1 MQESLM
7 EKLGRDSLL
16 HAQGEFTLEVGK
28 ASSKL
33 ARFQLED
40 PQDFL
45 FQLVAGLIRVG
56 ATALEVKAERQ
67 RLSIRCSPLELPEQ
81 FPADFELE
89 VFESESKWR
98 RLAAASQSLLALAPE
113 QLLWLGKR
121 SQQQWNLLEGHGE
134 HWKRPEL
141 CEIVAEGGGLTRKLL
156 EGAQARLRERARYC
170 RHSLKVQ
177 GKLLE
182 RVQVETSIGP
192 WKGSYSMTEGHL
204 SELVLVV
211 DEMTTSAK
219 HPDFGL
225 SWQGL
230 VYWDQPTAR
239 LDASLGSVV
248 EDASYQELLACIPTT
263 FPVCLLA
270 HCQSPPVGPVSRALI
285 LDHLLPPLAPWA
297 STIDVSLRSSQLF
310 CDQRGV
316 YWSLSA
322 LLQYN
327 GPIYYSALPL
337 AYEVEDLV
345 LMEGDPR
352 ALRLLQI
359 YLMDRFQEATR
370 EVLHSLRRETNR
382 RRWSQQPVQSL
393 SLPPLSWLH
402 QCSEPGWVLGIAA
415 NWLPSGGSI
424 RFLHEGRPLCE
435 RRLGNVPFAF
445 TVVCEIEEG
454 AIDALWEDVREDFFQ
469 AASEA
474 WIQRCASLLSEQA
487 DSPGALSEPMLKALA
502 QERDPRESFFARS
515 LLFRDLQGRAHS
527 LENLC
532 TAQSVG
538 RTIAFVSGKHPLPE
552 HPELLPE
559 ALVLLVSGV
568 DGRRALES
576 TPGLGVRN
584 FDVFL
589 EDLARA
595 RDYAAKL
602 PEPGP
607 QALHWEQPE
616 YRAWI
621 ELLPQG
627 SGGKIQL
634 VTRGIAVEPESVPS
648 SLPFQARV
656 YGDPFK
662 LDIRTA
668 NFNRGIERYVPAS
681 RAPWRKCLE
690 DVQSRVE
697 SALERALEAPSSS
710 NRHWVRQLLLQ
721 GLAGQYPRLSQ
732 VPCLPTTQSVD
743 CSLAEVLSNEPI
755 FWTSAPPWQWQQAGL
770 SERALQLP
778 DREQEELEKHYGGN
792 WQCLDERLARSA
804 ALQEFLKRPRL
815 SAKDLLP
822 TTVQPLNPPL
832 QGNLLALARPTSRLV
847 LLHRER
853 QVCEQVLLLPGL
865 EIHLECP
872 AEWIDSEFK
881 SATLPP
887 EVQTEIAGQ
896 AESFLEGWL
905 LQPRPYL
912 GLQHWEALEAAG
924 PGVAEAMLGQPWFWT
939 NRGGMCW
946 RELMAQTQLHLS
958 LHEHGADSLPEC
970 PLILYT
976 MHLPPGLRIRLEEQH
991 PQLVPQ
997 EETRALVQQ
1006 LERRRKQLAELES
1019 LQNSWKNHSP
1029 RLSISEPF
1037 AGLLVWN
1044 ASSDKDFWRVSAGVR
1059 SPESRLPAC
1068 LAGYV
1073 EADELQPEQL
1083 ADILEAAV
1091 PLVEA
1096 RLEVSPLNQAELT
1109 SLSEFCLLALPL
1121 HRAECLRVLR
1131 WIPCH
1136 DGCFTSLQQLR
1147 LQATDRGAVEFWKRN
1162 YPKSQSKE
1170 PIPLLTSTLM
1180 QEMVRTCCEVE
1191 LRLLPAPWLYRSVGD
1206 VLREAVAWMKDRPG
1220 QKVVQALRGLW
1231 SPQQPVA
1238 EQSRL
1243 RGQALLDEIHKSA
1256 QLLLIDPAARK
1267 ACLKLLQQSQIVDRG
1282 RLWKLDSR
1290 ERLLFNPETPALQQ
1304 GGSEA
1309 QALSVLLGLVCLANA
1324 RSSEFTDEMEHR
1336 FLHQLAIE
1344 VVGAHRKP
1352 DPQN

>member
-1 MQESLM
+1 MQKSLL

-56 ATALEVKAERQ
+56 ASQLEVKSERQ
-67 RLSIRCSPLELPEQ
+67 RLSIVCAPLELPER
-81 FPADFELE
+81 FPAEFELE
-89 VFESESKWR
+89 VFEADSKWR
-98 RLAAASQSLLALAPE
+98 RLAAASQALLALAPDR
-113 QLLWLGKR
+113 LLWRGQR
-121 SQQQWNLLEGHGE
+121 SQQQWDLLEGQGE

-156 EGAQARLRERARYC
+156 EGALARLRERARHC

-182 RVQVETSIGP
+182 RAHVESSIGP
-192 WKGSYSMTEGHL
+192 WKGSYFLLEGHL
-204 SELVLVV
+204 SHLVLVV
-211 DEMTTSAK
+211 DEMTTAVK
-219 HPDFGL
+219 HPEFGL
-225 SWQGL
+225 AWGGT

-248 EDASYQELLACIPTT
+248 EDESYQQLLDCIPAT
-263 FPVCLLA
+263 FPMCLLA
-270 HCQSPPVGPVSRALI
+270 HCGEPPVSRVSRALI
-285 LDHLLPPLAPWA
+285 LDHLLPPLTPWA
-297 STIDVSLRSSQLF
+297 AAIEVALRGSQVF

-322 LLQYN
+322 LLQYA
-327 GPIYYSALPL
+327 GPIYHSALPL

-345 LMEGDPR
+345 LMESDPR
-352 ALRLLQI
+352 ALQLLQI
-359 YLMDRFQEATR
+359 YLRDRLQEATR
-370 EVLHSLRRETNR
+370 EVLQSLRRETNR
-382 RRWSQQPVQSL
+382 RRWAQQPVQSL

-402 QCSEPGWVLGIAA
+402 QCSEPGWVLGIAS

-435 RRLGNVPFAF
+435 RRLGDVPFAF

-454 AIDALWEDVREDFFQ
+454 AIDALWEDVREDFFE
-469 AASEA
+469 AASAA
-474 WIQRCASLLSEQA
+474 WLKRCATLLSEQA
-487 DSPGALSEPMLKALA
+487 DTPGSLTEPMLKALA

-515 LLFRDLQGRAHS
+515 QLFRDLQGRAHS
-527 LENLC
+527 LEGLC

-552 HPELLPE
+552 HPELLPD
-559 ALVLLVSGV
+559 ALVLLVTSGE
-568 DGRRALES
+568 GRRALEC

-595 RDYAAKL
+595 REYAAKL
-602 PEPGP
+602 PDPGAH
-607 QALHWEQPE
+607 ALHWEQAE
-616 YRAWI
+616 YRACI
-621 ELLPQG
+621 EVLPQG

-634 VTRGIAVEPESVPS
+634 ITRGLAVEPEIVPS
-648 SLPFQARV
+648 TLPFLARV
-656 YGDPFK
+656 YGDHFK

-690 DVQSRVE
+690 DVQSRVDQ
-697 SALERALEAPSSS
+697 ALERALEAPPSS
-710 NRHWVRQLLLQ
+710 NQNWVRQFLLQ
-721 GLAGQYPRLSQ
+721 GLGHTYPRLTQ
-732 VPCLPTTQSVD
+732 IACLPTTHLVD
-743 CSLAEVLSNEPI
+743 CSLVEVLSNDPI
-755 FWTSAPPWQWQQAGL
+755 RWTSAPPWQWQQAGL
-770 SERALQLP
+770 SERALQLAA
-778 DREQEELEKHYGGN
+778 REQDQLEKHYGGN
-792 WQCLDERLARSA
+792 WQCLDETLARSA
-804 ALQEFLKRPRL
+804 ALQEFLKRPRV
-815 SAKDLLP
+815 SGKDLLA
-822 TTVQPLNPPL
+822 TEVQPLMPPL
-832 QGNLLALARPTSRLV
+832 EGNILALARPTSRLV

-853 QVCEQVLLLPGL
+853 EVCEQPLLLPGL

-872 AEWIDSEFK
+872 AEWLDSEFK
-881 SATLPP
+881 SATLPADVRG
-887 EVQTEIAGQ
+887 EMARQ
-896 AESFLEGWL
+896 AESFLARWL
-905 LQPRPYL
+905 LQPRLYL
-912 GLQHWEALEAAG
+912 GLAHWEALEAAG
-924 PGVAEAMLGQPWFWT
+924 PGVAEALLGQPWFRT
-939 NRGGMCW
+939 NRGSECW
-946 RELMAQTQLHLS
+946 RELMAQPQLHLS
-958 LHEHGADSLPEC
+958 LHPHGADTLPEC

-976 MHLPPGLRIRLEEQH
+976 MDLAPALRTRLEEQH
-991 PQLVPQ
+991 PRLVPQ

-1006 LERRRKQLAELES
+1006 FERRRKQLAELES

-1029 RLSISEPF
+1029 RLSIAEPF

-1044 ASSDKDFWRVSAGVR
+1044 ASSDKDFWRVSGGVR

-1083 ADILEAAV
+1083 ADILEAAA

-1096 RLEVSPLNQAELT
+1096 RLEATPLNPAELA

-1121 HRAECLRVLR
+1121 HRAECLRLLR

-1147 LQATDRGAVEFWKRN
+1147 LQANEHGAVGFWKRN
-1162 YPKSQSKE
+1162 YPKSRSTE

-1191 LRLLPAPWLYRSVGD
+1191 LRLRPAPWLYRSVGD

-1220 QKVVQALRGLW
+1220 QKITQALRGLW

-1238 EQSRL
+1238 EESRL
-1243 RGQALLDEIHKSA
+1243 RGQALLDEVHKSA
-1256 QLLLIDPAARK
+1256 QLLLVDPAARK
-1267 ACLKLLQQSQIVDRG
+1267 ACLKLLQQAQIVDRG

-1290 ERLLFNPETPALQQ
+1290 ERLLFNPEMNALQQ

-1309 QALSVLLGLVCLANA
+1309 QALSILLGLVCLANA
-1324 RSSEFTDEMEHR
+1324 RCQEFTDTMESR
-1336 FLHQLAIE
+1336 FLQQLAVE
-1344 VVGAHRKP
+1344 VVGAHRKSAP
-1352 DPQN
+1352 EK